1 MAAVEDLIADRL
13 GQFAASSIL
22 FVAFIKRAVIYPY
35 WAWSAKRMPDQI
47 QRLEDFCREMEAWRQ
62 TVGLTETDDW
72 EMRNTGERRTLAK
85 RELLRRIVER
95 SRAVGIEFFSASYQ
109 DRRPSRSARCSE

>member
-1 MAAVEDLIADRL
+1 
-13 GQFAASSIL
+13 L
-22 FVAFIKRAVIYPY
+22 FVAFIKRAVIHLY
-35 WAWSAKRMPDQI
+35 WAWSAKKMPDQI
-47 QRLEDFCREMEAWRQ
+47 QSLENFCREMEAWRQ

-95 SRAVGIEFFSASYQ
+95 SRAAGIGPFSASYQ
-109 DRRPSRSARCSE
+109 DRRPSRTARCSE

>member
-1 MAAVEDLIADRL
+1 
-13 GQFAASSIL
+13 
-22 FVAFIKRAVIYPY
+22 VIHLY
-35 WAWSAKRMPDQI
+35 WAWSVEKMPDQI

-95 SRAVGIEFFSASYQ
+95 GRAVGIEPFSANYQ
-109 DRRPSRSARCSE
+109 DRRRSRSA